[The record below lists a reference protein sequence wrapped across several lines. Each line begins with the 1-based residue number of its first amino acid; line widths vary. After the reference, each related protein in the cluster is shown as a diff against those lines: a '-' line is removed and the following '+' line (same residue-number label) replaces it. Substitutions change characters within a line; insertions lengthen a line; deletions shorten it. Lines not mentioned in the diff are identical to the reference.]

1 MLRIH
6 SIETFGTHEGPGIR
20 LVLFL
25 QGCNFRCAYCH
36 NPDTIE
42 QSGGKDYSA
51 EQIINLL
58 EEQRPYFTSG
68 GGLSISGGEPLLQ
81 TKKLLPL
88 FESVKKLGFNTVLDT
103 NGSIWTPESKKLLA
117 LADLVIFDIKQID
130 GKKHRELTGA
140 SNLAVIENI
149 EEYDRLGKPFWIRYV
164 LVSGWTD
171 DREDLEK
178 LGAFCGKLKNL
189 ERLELLPYHELGISK
204 YKKLGLPYKL
214 EGVKPTTN
222 EQLVASKNILADF
235 CKSVYIKELSL

>member
-42 QSGGKDYSA
+42 KTGGKDYSA

-117 LADLVIFDIKQID
+117 MADLVIFDIKHLD

-140 SNLAVIENI
+140 SNLAVLENI
-149 EEYDRLGKPFWIRYV
+149 EEYARLGKPFWVRYV
-164 LVSGWTD
+164 LVPGLTD
-171 DREDLEK
+171 KKEDLEK
-178 LGAFCGKLKNL
+178 LGVFCANLKNL
-189 ERLELLPYHELGISK
+189 ECLEILPYHLGVYK
-204 YKKLGLPYKL
+204 YKELGLPYSL
-214 EGVKPTTN
+214 ENVKPPTN
-222 EQLVASKNILADF
+222 EEVETAKKILENF
-235 CKSVYIKELSL
+235 FKHVIIRN

>member
-42 QSGGKDYSA
+42 KTGGKDYSA

-117 LADLVIFDIKQID
+117 MADLVIFDIKHLD

-140 SNLAVIENI
+140 SNLAVLENI
-149 EEYDRLGKPFWIRYV
+149 EEYDRLGKPFWVRYV
-164 LVSGWTD
+164 LVPGLTD
-171 DREDLEK
+171 KKEDLEK
-178 LGAFCGKLKNL
+178 LGVFCANLKNL
-189 ERLELLPYHELGISK
+189 ECLEILPYHNLGVYK
-204 YKKLGLPYKL
+204 YKELGLPYSL
-214 EGVKPTTN
+214 ENVKPPTN
-222 EQLVASKNILADF
+222 EEVETAKKILENF
-235 CKSVYIKELSL
+235 FKHVIIRN